1 MQPGNNLPTTEIKAV
16 FFRDILTLV
25 LTKNNLHIQKSFW
38 YHQKSGTAM
47 DCLISV
53 FFANA
58 FLFYRMEKILRN
70 PPADLKYLGRY
81 IDDLVGVWT
90 GAPDDI
96 PNLFYTTIQTVRESL
111 CHMES
116 KTGDTY
122 ENTVHIWISKSKSS
136 YETALSLKLHNN
148 AAIQLHPVEE

>member
-58 FLFYRMEKILRN
+58 FLFYRMEKLLRN

-96 PNLFYTTIQTVRESL
+96 PNLFYTTIQAVRERV
-111 CHMES
+111 CVTWKVKRGIHM
-116 KTGDTY
+116 KTLF
-122 ENTVHIWISKSKSS
+122 ISGFQNQNPATKRHYHSNCTTTLQ
-136 YETALSLKLHNN
+136 YN
-148 AAIQLHPVEE
+148 

>member
-1 MQPGNNLPTTEIKAV
+1 
-16 FFRDILTLV
+16 
-25 LTKNNLHIQKSFW
+25 
-38 YHQKSGTAM
+38 M

-58 FLFYRMEKILRN
+58 FLFYRTEKLLRN

-96 PNLFYTTIQTVRESL
+96 PNLFRSL
-111 CHMES
+111 LRPATLGRWSPCSCFIFVFEI
-116 KTGDTY
+116 
-122 ENTVHIWISKSKSS
+122 V
-136 YETALSLKLHNN
+136 
-148 AAIQLHPVEE
+148 